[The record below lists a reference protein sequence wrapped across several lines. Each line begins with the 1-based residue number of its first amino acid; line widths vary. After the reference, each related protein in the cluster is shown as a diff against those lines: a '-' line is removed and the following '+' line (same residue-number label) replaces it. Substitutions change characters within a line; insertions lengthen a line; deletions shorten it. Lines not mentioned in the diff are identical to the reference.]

1 MRIAVLND
9 LHPSEFPGAATIAH
23 ELACEALKSN
33 VVEFWA
39 SSTRLNTI
47 SLSPALRERILRV
60 SSRRDLRV
68 STSFLFRVISE
79 FFSIR
84 STFWYLLRILHFRP
98 EVVWV
103 HQIGSRFPRT
113 IILINKLFQIRTVV
127 TLHDFSVVLPR
138 KLYPVDLGIGD
149 VDTFIEQ
156 LTKHFESLNVAVKTS
171 EPWRFNLAYRV
182 RYFMVRTIYR
192 LADEVI
198 CISKMQS
205 QILELLGFPTS
216 GIVPNGINPCEC
228 LRLPKLKASV
238 LFAGRPNAKGLNQ
251 VIKAV
256 ADSGWHL
263 HLAGPNRLNEIAALS
278 LDSSQYTFHGQLHRE
293 DLLSLI
299 HRVKLVAV
307 LSECF
312 DVFPT
317 VTLESLRHGT
327 LVITTRTTGNADL
340 VRNISKDLIV
350 EYQAVP
356 SLIRLEYVLKDLS
369 KNNILEELSD
379 LITVNESFHRY
390 SVYLRI
396 D

>member
-1 MRIAVLND
+1 
-9 LHPSEFPGAATIAH
+9 
-23 ELACEALKSN
+23 
-33 VVEFWA
+33 
-39 SSTRLNTI
+39 
-47 SLSPALRERILRV
+47 
-60 SSRRDLRV
+60 
-68 STSFLFRVISE
+68 
-79 FFSIR
+79 
-84 STFWYLLRILHFRP
+84 
-98 EVVWV
+98 
-103 HQIGSRFPRT
+103 
-113 IILINKLFQIRTVV
+113 
-127 TLHDFSVVLPR
+127 
-138 KLYPVDLGIGD
+138 
-149 VDTFIEQ
+149 
-156 LTKHFESLNVAVKTS
+156 
-171 EPWRFNLAYRV
+171 
-182 RYFMVRTIYR
+182 
-192 LADEVI
+192 
-198 CISKMQS
+198 
-205 QILELLGFPTS
+205 
-216 GIVPNGINPCEC
+216 
-228 LRLPKLKASV
+228 LKASV

-390 SVYLRI
+390 SVHLRI